1 MPMSLNSSDFNFI
14 FTILTQEL
22 MFQDKQALNDFGME

>member
-1 MPMSLNSSDFNFI
+1 MSLNSSDFNFI

-22 MFQDKQALNDFGME
+22 MFQDKQAQNDFSVE